1 MRLVTRSDFDGLVC
15 GVLLKEVGIIDSM
28 KFVHPKDIQDGTV
41 EITSDDV
48 LTNIP
53 FVPGC
58 GMWFDH
64 HSSEDERSLHAEH
77 EFEGSCRPAPS
88 CARVVWDYYGGKN
101 EFPGFDDLMQAV
113 DKFDAAALDP
123 DDVFRPEGWM
133 LLAYVMDP
141 RTGLGRYHDYRISNY
156 QLMEDMIDYCRT
168 MTLDEILELPDVR
181 ERTNRYFEHEPTF
194 RKFLRDRS
202 AVYGTVLVTDL
213 RGAEETPCGNRF
225 MPYALFPEPT
235 ISIRIID
242 GKANEFC
249 VFAVGHSIFDRSSLT
264 NVGSLML
271 KYGGG
276 GHDRAGTC
284 QVSYEIAD
292 IVLQELIDQMNA
304 EAGVTEEYVVAAAG
318 GQ

>member
-28 KFVHPKDIQDGTV
+28 KFVHPKDIQDGAV

-53 FVPGC
+53 YVPGC
-58 GMWFDH
+58 GLWFDH
-64 HSSEDERSLHAEH
+64 HSSEDERALHEQH
-77 EFEGSCRPAPS
+77 NFEGSCKAALS
-88 CARVVWDYYGGKN
+88 CARVVWDYYGGN
-101 EFPGFDDLMQAV
+101 ERFERLHGLMEAV
-113 DKFDAAALDP
+113 DKFDSATLDP
-123 DDVFRPEGWM
+123 DDIFHPKDWI
-133 LLAYVMDP
+133 LLAYIMDP

-168 MTLDEILELPDVR
+168 MTVEEILQIPDVQ
-181 ERTNRYFEHEPTF
+181 ERVTRYFEHEP
-194 RKFLRDRS
+194 KFLKFLKDHS
-202 AVYGTVLVTDL
+202 AMHETVLVTDL

-225 MPYALFPEPT
+225 MPYALFTEPT

-249 VFAVGHSIFDRSSLT
+249 VFAVGHNIFDKSSLT

-271 KYGGG
+271 RYGGG
-276 GHDRAGTC
+276 GHERAGTC
-284 QVSYEIAD
+284 QVSYEDAD
-292 IVLQELIDQMNA
+292 RVLQELIAEMNKDA
-304 EAGVTEEYVVAAAG
+304 QTGELATAAS
-318 GQ
+318 QQ

>member
-15 GVLLKEVGIIDSM
+15 GVLLKEVGIFDSM
-28 KFVHPKDIQDGTV
+28 KFVHPKDIQDGMV
-41 EITSDDV
+41 EVTPDDV

-53 FVPGC
+53 YVPGC
-58 GMWFDH
+58 GLWFDH
-64 HSSEDERSLHAEH
+64 HSSEDERALYEQHDY
-77 EFEGSCRPAPS
+77 EGSCKAAPS
-88 CARVVWDYYGGKN
+88 CARVVWDYYGG
-101 EFPGFDDLMQAV
+101 EERFERFRDLMDAV
-113 DKFDAAALDP
+113 DRFDSATLDP
-123 DDVFRPEGWM
+123 DDIFHPRDWI

-168 MTLDEILELPDVR
+168 MTVEQIQQVPDVQHR
-181 ERTNRYFEHEPTF
+181 IDRYFEHEPKF
-194 RKFLRDRS
+194 RRFLTDHS
-202 AVYGTVLVTDL
+202 SVCGTVLVTDL

-242 GKANEFC
+242 GKQNEFC
-249 VFAVGHSIFDRSSLT
+249 VFAVGHNVFDKSSLT

-276 GHDRAGTC
+276 GHERAGTC
-284 QVSYEIAD
+284 QIPYEIAD
-292 IVLQELIDQMNA
+292 IVLDELIDQMNQD
-304 EAGVTEEYVVAAAG
+304 AGVPEQITVANW
-318 GQ
+318 